1 LPGTVQTQILNEL
14 PTSVV
19 SQLLGQL
26 PNSVVSGLS
35 GLSGLSHSVQSL
47 LPGL

>member
-1 LPGTVQTQILNEL
+1 MAQILNEL

-26 PNSVVSGLS
+26 PNSVLSGLSSVSGLS
-35 GLSGLSHSVQSL
+35 NSVTSL

>member
-1 LPGTVQTQILNEL
+1 VVSQILNEL
-14 PTSVV
+14 PTSLV

-26 PNSVVSGLS
+26 PNSVLS
-35 GLSGLSHSVQSL
+35 GLSGVSGLSNSVLSL

>member
-1 LPGTVQTQILNEL
+1 
-14 PTSVV
+14 VV

-26 PNSVVSGLS
+26 PNSVLS
-35 GLSGLSHSVQSL
+35 GLSGITGLSHSVTSL